1 MMACPLS
8 RVLNNKDRSPRKPLE
23 EDRDDGDYKSPP
35 FCPTKRP
42 RINRP
47 PIEFTARRLSPVILN
62 TKTGSLYKRR
72 ASKSPNTLPVLL
84 MPTQRSAPDDY
95 DVDPPS
101 HEMDFMEF
109 NIFKAL
115 LQYPDL
121 IVELVKHLHID
132 DLVALYAISKD
143 FHHLVNSR
151 FTAMILAQST
161 TQAPESSQT
170 FIFRCYKSMCIK
182 DPGARPNESIPDEV
196 RYVPSLRWLRMINFR
211 ERVVD
216 EILICLSNEGHFLPE
231 RASLTLKK
239 IWFTIDIGDNARR
252 VGVMH
257 NTKFWTD
264 KDIYVATMFFIKLDM
279 RLTDPITGTGELGMR
294 KMLLGQRSLST
305 LLRVLKRE
313 EMLTQIDVLKMMVLW
328 NYRPAPHLAHLS
340 IMGVPPR
347 LIGKLQY
354 EGWGNSGSTMLMMQ
368 IDELVM
374 RESVRRSLDLHKEY
388 VDMILFGFVDPE
400 TFEDRWH
407 TEIDLQQEEEEEDEE
422 EEEEDDRD
430 DKQDEEEDEHED
442 NNRDGEE
449 SEDDHEDEDTNDDNA
464 NEGDE

>member
-1 MMACPLS
+1 MACPLS
-8 RVLNNKDRSPRKPLE
+8 RVLNNEDRSPRKPFK
-23 EDRDDGDYKSPP
+23 EDRDDGDYKSAS
-35 FCPTKRP
+35 FCSTKRAH
-42 RINRP
+42 INRP
-47 PIEFTARRLSPVILN
+47 PVESIARRFSPVILDAE
-62 TKTGSLYKRR
+62 TGSLYKCR
-72 ASKSPNTLPVLL
+72 ASKPTNTLPVLL
-84 MPTQRSAPDDY
+84 MPPQRSVSDDY

-121 IVELVKHLHID
+121 IVELVKYLHVD
-132 DLVALYAISKD
+132 DFVALYAISKD
-143 FHHLVNSR
+143 FHRLVNSR
-151 FTAMILAQST
+151 FTTMILAQST

-170 FIFRCYKSMCIK
+170 FIFRCYKSLCIK

-216 EILICLSNEGHFLPE
+216 EIVICLSNEGHFLPE
-231 RASLTLKK
+231 SASLTLKK

-279 RLTDPITGTGELGMR
+279 RLTDPVTGTGELGMR

-340 IMGVPPR
+340 IMDVPPHQ
-347 LIGKLQY
+347 IGKLQY
-354 EGWGNSGSTMLMMQ
+354 EGWGNSGSRVLMMQ

-374 RESVRRSLDLHKEY
+374 RESVRRSLDLHKKY
-388 VDMILFGFVDPE
+388 VDMILFGYVDPE

-407 TEIDLQQEEEEEDEE
+407 TEINLQQEEEEEEE
-422 EEEEDDRD
+422 EDRD
-430 DKQDEEEDEHED
+430 DKQDEDEGEHED
-442 NNRDGEE
+442 NNQDGEE
-449 SEDDHEDEDTNDDNA
+449 SEDDHEDEDNNDDDA
-464 NEGDE
+464 LEGDE